1 MKQFKF
7 DKRTNALFEAILS
20 LKSTK
25 EAEAF
30 FRDLCTIKELEDM
43 RDRWEMARLINKG
56 VPYREI
62 SQKLNVSTTTVSRV
76 ANWLNNGMGGYKF
89 MINRI
94 FNTHHHDPSFEKRL

>member
-1 MKQFKF
+1 MNQFKF
-7 DKRTNALFEAILS
+7 DKRTDALFEAILS

-25 EAEAF
+25 EAEEF

-43 RDRWEMARLINKG
+43 RDRWEIARLIKKG

-76 ANWLNNGMGGYKF
+76 ANWLNNGMGGYRL
-89 MINRI
+89 ILDRI
-94 FNTHHHDPSFEKRL
+94 DKIHHATPSR